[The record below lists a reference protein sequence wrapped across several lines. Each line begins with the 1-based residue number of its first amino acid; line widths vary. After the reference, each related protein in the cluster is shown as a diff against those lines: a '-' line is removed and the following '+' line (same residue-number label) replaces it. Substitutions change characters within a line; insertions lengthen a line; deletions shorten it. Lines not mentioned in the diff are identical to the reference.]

1 MIRSFDGHL
10 QSMRWHVRI
19 RINAVAFSQ
28 NGILALSG
36 SDDGIARLWNTDSGD
51 CIQCYDS
58 KLRCRYTWNLV
69 PVTCVG
75 FVVNVEFRNI
85 VVTGNGD
92 GFIMLWNME
101 DMGKLLHI
109 SLLWSLY
116 RSCIWEV

>member
-1 MIRSFDGHL
+1 MI
-10 QSMRWHVRI
+10 
-19 RINAVAFSQ
+19 AK
-28 NGILALSG
+28 
-36 SDDGIARLWNTDSGD
+36 WNTDSGV
-51 CIQCYDS
+51 CIQCFDS
-58 KLRCRYTWNLV
+58 KLRNEYTSDPV

-75 FVVNVEFRNI
+75 FVVNGEFRNI

-116 RSCIWEV
+116 RSSIWEV